1 MEFTLTFAKLFLYS
15 IYLASPLISALL
27 LIIIL
32 LGQRV
37 GKKES
42 WTRFDALYWSFV
54 TATTLGYGDFRP
66 TRKISKILTV
76 LITFTGIIFTGI
88 IVAIALHSATVVFES
103 HRDIDALKISVEAII
118 K

>member
-1 MEFTLTFAKLFLYS
+1 MEFTLTFTKLFLFGM
-15 IYLASPLISALL
+15 YLASPLLLALL

-42 WTRFDALYWSFV
+42 WTRFDALYWAFV
-54 TATTLGYGDFRP
+54 TATTLGYGDFKP

-88 IVAIALHSATVVFES
+88 IVAIALHSATVAFDS
-103 HRDIDALKISVEAII
+103 YRDIDALKTSVEAII
-118 K
+118 R